1 VSEPGDRHTPAA
13 DTVRTIPFFD
23 PFEPGG
29 TSTDRPFGR
38 PLRVSTADRVV
49 PFFILTVQM
58 NRMDASSLAADADGA
73 SVTADRLTD
82 PIVGEL
88 REGEQPHHLVHGKS
102 CDVDVG
108 ADVER
113 VYAAVDADATALAT
127 DRRVLFVV
135 PQVGGT
141 RTTSIPYGDIQSVS
155 VTDDSPHEFRVR
167 SDGTEYCFNVSSGE
181 DPGPIGAFVR
191 DRSAATQS
199 PTTDGSGGVDAATG
213 VRRGGR
219 RRRGA
224 TPPGPDAGGD
234 ANETPRSGTG
244 RADGSDTSPGAPP
257 GSDPDPD
264 PDPNPDPDADP
275 ATTGGAAPE
284 TDVSADPDPLDTL
297 ERLSEL
303 HEKGV
308 LDDEE
313 FERKKAEL
321 LDQV

>member
-1 VSEPGDRHTPAA
+1 
-13 DTVRTIPFFD
+13 
-23 PFEPGG
+23 
-29 TSTDRPFGR
+29 
-38 PLRVSTADRVV
+38 
-49 PFFILTVQM
+49 
-58 NRMDASSLAADADGA
+58 MDASSLAADADGA
-73 SVTADRLTD
+73 SVTVDTLTD
-82 PIVGEL
+82 SILGALHED
-88 REGEQPHHLVHGKS
+88 EQPHYLVHGKS

-141 RTTSIPYGDIQSVS
+141 RTTSLPYGDVRSVS

-167 SDGTEYCFNVSSGE
+167 SDGTEYCFNVRSGE

-191 DRSAATQS
+191 DQVAAARA
-199 PTTDGSGGVDAATG
+199 PTTDGSGDVDAAART
-213 VRRGGR
+213 RRGGR
-219 RRRGA
+219 GQRSGGA
-224 TPPGPDAGGD
+224 DPGAGGD
-234 ANETPRSGTG
+234 ASGPSRTG
-244 RADGSDTSPGAPP
+244 RAGSSDPPPGASPE
-257 GSDPDPD
+257 PDPD
-264 PDPNPDPDADP
+264 SGSTGGDSTTGRGGGGGGGRGDADIGQSAPDPSADP
-275 ATTGGAAPE
+275 
-284 TDVSADPDPLDTL
+284 DPDPLDTL